1 MESVWADISLRIY
14 DKDYIVFTSPWQNMM
29 LRCYDGTMTK
39 TLHYKIYGLE
49 MIAVVSIYLWLYWLW
64 TFHDLDV
71 ELYVVIYDAD
81 SVEPHH
87 DHQFLICSRNS
98 LIIFIAKH
106 VFVSAMCKHFSQLA
120 KHPNFVDFAFLLWW
134 NLKMLKC

>member
-14 DKDYIVFTSPWQNMM
+14 DKDYIVFTSPCKIW
-29 LRCYDGTMTK
+29 CYDVTMTK
-39 TLHYKIYGLE
+39 TLHSKIYGLE

-71 ELYVVIYDAD
+71 KLYICSYLRCRF
-81 SVEPHH
+81 SWLEPHH

-98 LIIFIAKH
+98 LIIFRANH
-106 VFVSAMCKHFSQLA
+106 VFVSAMCKYFSQLA
-120 KHPNFVDFAFLLWW
+120 KHPNFAAGMKFCIFYVGI
-134 NLKMLKC
+134 